1 MAQPTARSDN
11 PPHSRRTGDELP
23 YCLAS
28 SRTAPAQCIP
38 TIDLPCY
45 RVSVPNVRSISHCQ
59 STSFAASPVVWG
71 RGWHYA
77 TRAQEIP
84 RIADE
89 LETGRATARSR
100 RTLPSRTVPQQA
112 ACHTAGLSF
121 QTRAQTHTVHR
132 LPLAASPAAWGSRWH
147 YLTRCQEMM
156 RRADALETGRHTVR
170 SRCALPTRNVSQHD
184 ACHATG
190 LVCQTRAQPHTARL
204 LRWLPAPWPGEV
216 DGITQ
221 REIRN
226 CCAEPPRWRQVA
238 IRSDP
243 PRTANAQ
250 RIPTRCLPCS
260 RVSMPNPHSH
270 SHSPSTS
277 PAYRHVAWGSRWH
290 SPPQEHATLR
300 VADALANVTPS
311 RCQATPMRTITEA
324 EPNQAKEKPCRNQ
337 AAPKPRQAE
346 AKPRLTQTIPS

>member
-1 MAQPTARSDN
+1 MAKPNARSGN
-11 PPHSRRTGDELP
+11 PRHSRRAGDWPPYSSIPPRTALAQCTPTSCLPHSRVRIP
-23 YCLAS
+23 NPRSNSHS
-28 SRTAPAQCIP
+28 S
-38 TIDLPCY
+38 
-45 RVSVPNVRSISHCQ
+45 
-59 STSFAASPVVWG
+59 STS
-71 RGWHYA
+71 
-77 TRAQEIP
+77 
-84 RIADE
+84 
-89 LETGRATARSR
+89 
-100 RTLPSRTVPQQA
+100 
-112 ACHTAGLSF
+112 
-121 QTRAQTHTVHR
+121 
-132 LPLAASPAAWGSRWH
+132 LAASPAAWGSRWH

-277 PAYRHVAWGSRWH
+277 QANRHAAWGSRWH
-290 SPPQEHATLR
+290 SPPQEHATRR

-311 RCQATPMRTITEA
+311 RCQATPMRTITDA
-324 EPNQAKEKPCRNQ
+324 EPNQAKEKPCRSQ
-337 AAPKPRQAE
+337 ATPKPRQAE